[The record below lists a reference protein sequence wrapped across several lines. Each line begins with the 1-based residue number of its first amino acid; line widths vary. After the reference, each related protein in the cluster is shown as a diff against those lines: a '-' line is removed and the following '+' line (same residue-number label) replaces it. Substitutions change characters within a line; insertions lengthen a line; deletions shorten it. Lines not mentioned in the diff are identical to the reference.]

1 VVNYQGPKSI
11 RRLLEVLEIP
21 IFNRVN
27 EISYQVT
34 NLSEIQL
41 RKEEVSRLHKLE
53 RILVTRRGVKPV
65 DESEIKAAED
75 IVPACRLA
83 SVEKTKNQISIKV
96 NPGSQLACCA
106 P

>member
-11 RRLLEVLEIP
+11 RRFVEALEIP

-27 EISYQVT
+27 EISYEVT

-41 RKEEVSRLHKLE
+41 RKEQVARLHELE
-53 RILVTRRGVKPV
+53 QILVSRRGVKPF
-65 DESEIKAAED
+65 DESEIKAAEE

-83 SVEKTKNQISIKV
+83 SVEKTKNQISIKL